1 MTIDDENLTVTYL
14 IKFVNN
20 NLNLNNLNLSQNLS
34 LVKKYLTKNYTLRE

>member
-20 NLNLNNLNLSQNLS
+20 NLNLSQNLS
-34 LVKKYLTKNYTLRE
+34 LVKKCLITLHE